1 MCRTS
6 RTRKSKPTKSPVV
19 QEQARGRLVKVVAE
33 EDGKVCDN
41 KTRSSVYVFLP
52 LRDTRTNSARSSSRK
67 AHVQAHFPASR
78 KNNALPS
85 VRSLIWVVTR
95 TWENVVEGADGTIS
109 STIEG
114 LLEAG
119 KRKR

>member
-1 MCRTS
+1 MGRYVT
-6 RTRKSKPTKSPVV
+6 T
-19 QEQARGRLVKVVAE
+19 RLVRLS
-33 EDGKVCDN
+33 
-41 KTRSSVYVFLP
+41 TSFFLF
-52 LRDTRTNSARSSSRK
+52 AI
-67 AHVQAHFPASR
+67 HVQIALVPRPEKHMFRAHFPASR